1 MRTSSSLSRLL
12 GAGLTAGAVT
22 AAILMAPAPASA
34 AAIVSLD
41 PTAGPAGVR
50 VTATVPTTAGLTAAT
65 TPAVVL
71 RTETT
76 CPGTYSTTA
85 TAPQVAAVAT
95 TPAKGTP
102 SGGNTPVLFTVPTL
116 TLGASGAPRA
126 YTACIYAGSV
136 AGTSALVHDTT
147 LNPTFTVTPTAT
159 TTPLT
164 GASGAG
170 GTITVTVPGTVTLP
184 ASLDA
189 IFTAGGTGA
198 CPATYSGGGNITQ
211 AAVTRTSA
219 TVASMTIPLGVL
231 GTGTTATPYTICLYD
246 QSSTNLVAVSSTT
259 YSVTLPTATL
269 SSVIGSSAGGQGITF
284 SSASNFLLNV
294 TSPGVAFVTTAR
306 CPTTYPTAGAVTVN
320 GEVGSAVQA
329 GAGAVRRLANN
340 RLAVTVPALPLTN
353 SEPTGYMACV
363 YNGTQ
368 AGTSAIL
375 TAAAYTSTTVP
386 APTGILPTAGP
397 AQGGNTVTVTGTDF
411 PTTAGSITATLG
423 GAPLTNIT
431 PINAT
436 TFTATAPA
444 HTPDNNVALTVTTA
458 AGSRTLQNAYSFQNA
473 LDVDPNTAPNTT
485 RLIDV
490 TVDGTG
496 FLATTFGGAGNARI
510 FLVDGEYNGV
520 SNNSGVRINGPV
532 AECTAVLVIS
542 DTQLVCSLQL
552 NRRLT
557 AAASPALYDAAAY
570 NHTPATTIETT
581 NGSRYITAAT
591 GSFNMNDVGQ
601 PIAHANIPANST
613 ITAVISPTLALI
625 SAAATVST
633 SGTPVTPTFGGAL
646 RTTGTLTASSGATA
660 LTGTAGEF
668 TSADIG
674 RTIGTLTGV
683 AAGTTITGISAT
695 GDRATLSAATTG
707 SVNGAAPLHAPSAV
721 PNGPYTLTFVSNGD
735 VGASLTDND
744 YNQSVVSSSST
755 FTVAPF

>member
-12 GAGLTAGAVT
+12 GAGLTASAVT
-22 AAILMAPAPASA
+22 AAILMAPSSAMAAP
-34 AAIVSLD
+34 VTSLS
-41 PTAGPAGVR
+41 PAVGPAGIR
-50 VTATVPTTAGLTAAT
+50 VTAVVPNLTALTNAT
-65 TPAVVL
+65 SVGVVM
-71 RTETT
+71 RTEAT
-76 CPGTYSTTA
+76 CPGTYN
-85 TAPQVAAVAT
+85 T
-95 TPAKGTP
+95 TPAASNVAVAATNPAKGAV
-102 SGGNTPVLFTVPTL
+102 GGSTTPVSFTVPTL

-126 YTACIYAGSV
+126 YTVCIYAGTVVNTSV
-136 AGTSALVHDTT
+136 IVHDVGS
-147 LNPTFTVTPTAT
+147 NPQFTVTPAAT

-198 CPATYSGGGNITQ
+198 CPATYSGGSNITQ
-211 AAVTRTSA
+211 AAVTRTSN
-219 TVASMTIPLGVL
+219 TVASMAIPLGVL
-231 GTGTTATPYTICLYD
+231 GTGTTATPYTVCLYD

-259 YSVTLPTATL
+259 YSVTLPTSTL

-284 SSASNFLLNV
+284 TSVSNFLLNV
-294 TSPGVAFVTTAR
+294 ASPGVAFVTTAR
-306 CPTTYPTAGAVTVN
+306 CPTTYPAGGAVTVN
-320 GEVGSAVQA
+320 GEAGTAVQA
-329 GAGAVRRLANN
+329 AGGAVRRLANN

-353 SEPTGYMACV
+353 SEPTAYMACV

-386 APTGILPTAGP
+386 APTGISPTAGP

-423 GAPLTNIT
+423 GAALTNIT
-431 PINAT
+431 PISAT
-436 TFTATAPA
+436 TFTATAPS
-444 HTPDNNVALTVTTA
+444 HSPDNNVALTVTTS

-490 TVDGTG
+490 TVNGTG
-496 FLATTFGGAGNARI
+496 FLAPTFGGSGNARI

-520 SNNSGVRINGPV
+520 NNNSGVRINGPV
-532 AECTAVLVIS
+532 AECTSVLVIS
-542 DTQLVCSLQL
+542 DNQLVCSLQL

-570 NHTPATTIETT
+570 NHTPATTIETAI
-581 NGSRYITAAT
+581 GSRYITAAT

-601 PIAHANIPANST
+601 PISHANIPANST

-625 SAAATVST
+625 SAAATVNT
-633 SGTPVTPTFGGAL
+633 SGTPVTPTFGGAI
-646 RTTGTLTASSGATA
+646 RTTGTLTALSGATA
-660 LTGTAGEF
+660 LTGAAGAF

-674 RTIGTLTGV
+674 RTIGTLSGV
-683 AAGTTITGISAT
+683 PAGTTITGISAT

-707 SVNGAAPLHAPSAV
+707 AVNGAAPLHAPSAV
-721 PNGPYTLTFVSNGD
+721 PNGAYTLTFVSNGD
-735 VGASLTDND
+735 VGASVTDDN